1 MQSKCL
7 ISKWIF
13 GLIWKDYWINGVM
26 EGWSNIA
33 FFYLKRFETS
43 NPSLQYSN
51 NPFLLLMTCMLI
63 TNNLLLGKSNELWI
77 VRRNRIQ
84 SFATAHTLAESMVFV
99 AIVWPIIVVMV
110 NCRPVIFQKILSVDT
125 IGRLIIL

>member
-1 MQSKCL
+1 
-7 ISKWIF
+7 
-13 GLIWKDYWINGVM
+13 
-26 EGWSNIA
+26 
-33 FFYLKRFETS
+33 
-43 NPSLQYSN
+43 
-51 NPFLLLMTCMLI
+51 MLI

-84 SFATAHTLAESMVFV
+84 SFATALTLAESVVFV

-110 NCRPVIFQKILSVDT
+110 NCRPVIFQTILSVDT